1 LRGKHRPNG
10 DSIMTETTRQRA
22 RDKVMGWD
30 ALEAQ
35 LAEARERGRR
45 IVFTNGCFDVLHV
58 GHSRY
63 LEEAR
68 ALGDILV
75 VGLNSDSSVR
85 GLKGPRRPIVP
96 EADRAELLAA
106 LAAVDYVAL
115 FDELT
120 PDALIRRGRPDVHVK
135 GGDYRAEEL
144 REAPL
149 VRSLGGE
156 VRVLSL
162 VDGHSTTDI
171 VRTIV
176 ERYRE
181 P

>member
-1 LRGKHRPNG
+1 
-10 DSIMTETTRQRA
+10 MTESTRQRA
-22 RDKVMGWD
+22 RDKILGWD
-30 ALEAQ
+30 ALETR
-35 LAEARERGRR
+35 LGEARERGRR

-58 GHSRY
+58 GHTRY

-68 ALGDILV
+68 ALGDLLV

-96 EADRAELLAA
+96 EADRAETLAA
-106 LAAVDYVAL
+106 LAAVDYVVL

-120 PDALIRRGRPDVHVK
+120 PEALLRRVRPDIHAK
-135 GGDYRAEEL
+135 GGDYRAEDL
-144 REAPL
+144 KEAPL

-156 VRVLSL
+156 VKVMPL
-162 VDGHSTTDI
+162 VEGHSTTDI
-171 VRTIV
+171 VRTIL
-176 ERYRE
+176 ERYGE